1 MMKSPQQELYD
12 YVFLEALNKG
22 YDTYDHLPM
31 ASENANYPFVT
42 LENMNLVPLPNKTSI
57 GAEINL
63 TVNVWGNQDQRLMV
77 DTIASS
83 LLMIASLS
91 FKTADYRY
99 CGRMSG
105 SDYQIIQDTSVPD
118 TVLNHAIVNL
128 KFSLI

>member
-1 MMKSPQQELYD
+1 MKSPQQELYD

>member
-1 MMKSPQQELYD
+1 MMESPQQELYD

-31 ASENANYPFVT
+31 ASEK
-42 LENMNLVPLPNKTSI
+42 NMNLVPLPNKTSI

-63 TVNVWGNQDQRLMV
+63 TVNVWGNQYQRLMV

-99 CGRMSG
+99 RGRMSG

>member
-12 YVFLEALNKG
+12 YVFLESLNKG

-31 ASENANYPFVT
+31 ASENVNYPFVT
-42 LENMNLVPLPNKTSI
+42 LENMNLVPIPNKTSI

-63 TVNVWGNQDQRLMV
+63 TVNVWGNQDQRLVV
-77 DTIASS
+77 DTMASS

-91 FKTADYRY
+91 FKTLDYRY
-99 CGRMSG
+99 RGRMTG

>member
-1 MMKSPQQELYD
+1 MKSPQQELYD
-12 YVFLEALNKG
+12 YVFLQSMNKG

-99 CGRMSG
+99 SGRMSG
-105 SDYQIIQDTSVPD
+105 SDYHIIQDTSVPD

>member
-12 YVFLEALNKG
+12 YVFLESLNKG

-31 ASENANYPFVT
+31 ASENVNYPFVT
-42 LENMNLVPLPNKTSI
+42 LENMNLVPIPNKTSI

-91 FKTADYRY
+91 FKTLDYRY
-99 CGRMSG
+99 RGRMTG
-105 SDYQIIQDTSVPD
+105 LY
-118 TVLNHAIVNL
+118 
-128 KFSLI
+128 